1 VRWGSVHRCPDPEVE
16 HADTGPGRADRHASP
31 KANGQGLT
39 QLAQLQARLTSLQQE
54 AIQIAVQRNQLQAQ
68 QGPKTTVLDSAV
80 SAIRV
85 RGRGL
90 INALV
95 GGILGLVR

>member
-1 VRWGSVHRCPDPEVE
+1 
-16 HADTGPGRADRHASP
+16 
-31 KANGQGLT
+31 
-39 QLAQLQARLTSLQQE
+39 
-54 AIQIAVQRNQLQAQ
+54 VQRNQLQAQ

-80 SAIRV
+80 SAIRG